1 MNFVTHCIVVMLAI
15 FGVATIMVG
24 IGLILSATM
33 QTISNSIHKS
43 IKTEKVY

>member
-1 MNFVTHCIVVMLAI
+1 MNFVTHCIAVMLAI
-15 FGVATIMVG
+15 FGVATVMVG

-33 QTISNSIHKS
+33 QAISNSIHKS